1 MVRRVAMASIYLGP
15 TRTRRVER
23 RLADQIKTSSEST
36 DDMLAFGVFAAT
48 AAAAHLS
55 CVQTRNLTTPNK
67 EDDA

>member
-1 MVRRVAMASIYLGP
+1 MTSIYLGP
-15 TRTRRVER
+15 TRTRSVER
-23 RLADQIKTSSEST
+23 RLADQIKTSSESA
-36 DDMLAFGVFAAT
+36 DDMLAFGVFA